1 MITCEN
7 EFDGCVQRHNNGVMS
22 LDTAF
27 VMNLSRGRDR
37 VIARIMPFGYILLD
51 NPEKSRK
58 RLRKRLD
65 KGEIK

>member
-7 EFDGCVQRHNNGVMS
+7 EFEGCVQRHNNGVMAVN
-22 LDTAF
+22 TVF

-51 NPEKSRK
+51 NPEKS
-58 RLRKRLD
+58 
-65 KGEIK
+65 

>member
-7 EFDGCVQRHNNGVMS
+7 EFEGCVQRHNNGVMS
-22 LDTAF
+22 LNTAF

-51 NPEKSRK
+51 NPEKS
-58 RLRKRLD
+58 
-65 KGEIK
+65 